1 MRLERCTQ
9 LPGRAARAFVAI
21 VMTTQIIPTAF
32 AQVPAPV
39 PAIHWAACEAPAPA
53 GFDCATVPVPLDYAR
68 PDGGTVTLAVIRHQA
83 AEPGNRIGTLFF
95 NPGGSGGQGTV
106 DVPNWFALFPAPIR
120 ARFDIVSWDPRGIGN
135 STAVQCFANRAEEAH
150 FFAGIPSD
158 TFPVGFT

>member
-53 GFDCATVPVPLDYAR
+53 GFDCATVPVPLDYAPR
-68 PDGGTVTLAVIRHQA
+68 WRNGHACGDP
-83 AEPGNRIGTLFF
+83 P
-95 NPGGSGGQGTV
+95 PGGRTGQSHRHPVLQSRG
-106 DVPNWFALFPAPIR
+106 ARR
-120 ARFDIVSWDPRGIGN
+120 AGHG
-135 STAVQCFANRAEEAH
+135 
-150 FFAGIPSD
+150 
-158 TFPVGFT
+158 